1 MQFNAVLSNREHPE
15 YGVFTESFPV
25 SRASY
30 DDNIEMIRQLEIGVA
45 VAQDCHVDEIT
56 GDWPVLRLMEHTQ
69 VNFDELDY
77 LAQRLDS
84 FDQYEKAQFQG
95 MAAKLELHDVRELIN
110 LTFCCQDATVITDF
124 SELDIAGRRHYM
136 TLNGGGA
143 SPDELKKL
151 DARAFAEELIDYN
164 IGYVTH
170 FGVVYPNGME
180 MPELYDGRHFP
191 KYRYEDC
198 VMEVEMSSRH
208 TPADSPATYI
218 YLPMTQVQIER
229 AMLRA
234 GVDSYADMRLRFL
247 ESELP
252 DAIDIALDME
262 HESIGDINEMCSAIQ
277 ALSRE
282 DRTKLGVV
290 VSFAK
295 PEYASQIKH
304 LAENLELFDF
314 APGVQT
320 PEDYG
325 RYMIQESGHFD
336 YDTSLDEYYDYARY
350 GRERMDSEQGFFG
363 DGGYVAYHGTLSI
376 DELMMDD
383 SAQEQG
389 MEMGGMK

>member
-1 MQFNAVLSNREHPE
+1 MRLNAVLSNREHPE

-25 SRASY
+25 SRVSY
-30 DDNIEMIRQLEIGVA
+30 DDNIEMIRQLEIGDA

-56 GDWPVLRLMEHTQ
+56 GDWPVLKLMEHTQ

-180 MPELYDGRHFP
+180 MSELYDGRHFP
-191 KYRYEDC
+191 EYRYEDC
-198 VMEVEMSSRH
+198 VME
-208 TPADSPATYI
+208 
-218 YLPMTQVQIER
+218 
-229 AMLRA
+229 
-234 GVDSYADMRLRFL
+234 
-247 ESELP
+247 
-252 DAIDIALDME
+252 
-262 HESIGDINEMCSAIQ
+262 
-277 ALSRE
+277 
-282 DRTKLGVV
+282 LG
-290 VSFAK
+290 
-295 PEYASQIKH
+295 
-304 LAENLELFDF
+304 NL
-314 APGVQT
+314 
-320 PEDYG
+320 
-325 RYMIQESGHFD
+325 
-336 YDTSLDEYYDYARY
+336 
-350 GRERMDSEQGFFG
+350 
-363 DGGYVAYHGTLSI
+363 
-376 DELMMDD
+376 
-383 SAQEQG
+383 
-389 MEMGGMK
+389 

>member
-1 MQFNAVLSNREHPE
+1 MRLNAVLSNREHPE

-25 SRASY
+25 SRVSY
-30 DDNIEMIRQLEIGVA
+30 DDNIEMIRQLEIGDA

-56 GDWPVLRLMEHTQ
+56 GDWPALKLMEHTQ

-77 LAQRLDS
+77 LAKRLDS

-95 MAAKLELHDVRELIN
+95 MAAKLEIHDVRELIN

-180 MPELYDGRHFP
+180 MSELYDGRHFP
-191 KYRYEDC
+191 EYRYEDC
-198 VMEVEMSSRH
+198 VMELEMSSRH
-208 TPADSPATYI
+208 NPADSPATYI

-282 DRTKLGVV
+282 GRAKLGVV
-290 VSFAK
+290 VSFAQ

-336 YDTSLDEYYDYARY
+336 
-350 GRERMDSEQGFFG
+350 
-363 DGGYVAYHGTLSI
+363 
-376 DELMMDD
+376 
-383 SAQEQG
+383 
-389 MEMGGMK
+389 

>member
-164 IGYVTH
+164 IGYKPRSVPLLNKTVEH
-170 FGVVYPNGME
+170 CNRYLQMFHPEPHPDDYLFYTVIHGTRHQMSADCVARFMKKYGDIAREDCLE
-180 MPELYDGRHFP
+180 MPPRIHPHQL
-191 KYRYEDC
+191 
-198 VMEVEMSSRH
+198 RH
-208 TPADSPATYI
+208 TRAIHYYRDGMPLVLVAEQLGHASTETTKIYAYADTEMKRAAMEKADSNRNLSPSAAPI
-218 YLPMTQVQIER
+218 WQ
-229 AMLRA
+229 
-234 GVDSYADMRLRFL
+234 DND
-247 ESELP
+247 
-252 DAIDIALDME
+252 
-262 HESIGDINEMCSAIQ
+262 EMILK
-277 ALSRE
+277 LSGL
-282 DRTKLGVV
+282 K
-290 VSFAK
+290 
-295 PEYASQIKH
+295 
-304 LAENLELFDF
+304 
-314 APGVQT
+314 
-320 PEDYG
+320 
-325 RYMIQESGHFD
+325 
-336 YDTSLDEYYDYARY
+336 
-350 GRERMDSEQGFFG
+350 
-363 DGGYVAYHGTLSI
+363 
-376 DELMMDD
+376 
-383 SAQEQG
+383 
-389 MEMGGMK
+389 

>member
-252 DAIDIALDME
+252 DANTSAWTQIAEDSPAQKPPMIESVSADVKNYSSGTTYSQGDYCVVNGVLYQRTGSDSSKTGIDYSSVNNGTWTQVSSEFVYQNA
-262 HESIGDINEMCSAIQ
+262 SYKTGDKVWYKGQYYTA
-277 ALSRE
+277 
-282 DRTKLGVV
+282 TKDFTTYSGFGVP
-290 VSFAK
+290 SNKSDYWK
-295 PEYASQIKH
+295 P
-304 LAENLELFDF
+304 AE
-314 APGVQT
+314 
-320 PEDYG
+320 
-325 RYMIQESGHFD
+325 
-336 YDTSLDEYYDYARY
+336 
-350 GRERMDSEQGFFG
+350 
-363 DGGYVAYHGTLSI
+363 
-376 DELMMDD
+376 
-383 SAQEQG
+383 
-389 MEMGGMK
+389 

>member
-1 MQFNAVLSNREHPE
+1 
-15 YGVFTESFPV
+15 
-25 SRASY
+25 
-30 DDNIEMIRQLEIGVA
+30 
-45 VAQDCHVDEIT
+45 
-56 GDWPVLRLMEHTQ
+56 
-69 VNFDELDY
+69 
-77 LAQRLDS
+77 
-84 FDQYEKAQFQG
+84 
-95 MAAKLELHDVRELIN
+95 
-110 LTFCCQDATVITDF
+110 
-124 SELDIAGRRHYM
+124 M

-180 MPELYDGRHFP
+180 MSELYDGRHFP
-191 KYRYEDC
+191 EYRYEDC
-198 VMEVEMSSRH
+198 VMELEMSSRH
-208 TPADSPATYI
+208 NPADSPATYI

-282 DRTKLGVV
+282 GRAKLGVV
-290 VSFAK
+290 VSFAQ

-336 YDTSLDEYYDYARY
+336 YDTNLDEYYDYARY
-350 GRERMDSEQGFFG
+350 GRERMDTPTTCGAATTTPASR
-363 DGGYVAYHGTLSI
+363 
-376 DELMMDD
+376 
-383 SAQEQG
+383 
-389 MEMGGMK
+389 